1 MASSSAPSS
10 APSSRSFIEDL
21 VAGFLIVSVTLPLCL
36 AAAMASGFPPV
47 AGLITAIVGVAITVI
62 GGARLAGK
70 GPAIGMIVIVF
81 GAVTQLGHGDPMAG
95 YRQVLAIG
103 VVAAALQIVL
113 ALLRAASSLAKVPRA
128 VGAGLLAAL
137 GVILVAEQAH
147 GSFGVTP
154 ESRRPLALLFEIP
167 STVVHADPKLALLG
181 LASLGVLFGMP
192 LLTRRMPRLGKIP
205 PPLLMLVIAVALGF
219 GLGLGRLP
227 GAAIDMLALPDFSRI
242 TSPVSLGYIVVFAS
256 IGSLEST
263 LGVLADPAR
272 RGSNLDRDLLVV
284 GLGNLVCAAIGGLP
298 MVSQPVRGG

>member
-1 MASSSAPSS
+1 
-10 APSSRSFIEDL
+10 RSFIEDL

-192 LLTRRMPRLGKIP
+192 LLTRR
-205 PPLLMLVIAVALGF
+205 
-219 GLGLGRLP
+219 
-227 GAAIDMLALPDFSRI
+227 
-242 TSPVSLGYIVVFAS
+242 
-256 IGSLEST
+256 
-263 LGVLADPAR
+263 
-272 RGSNLDRDLLVV
+272 
-284 GLGNLVCAAIGGLP
+284 
-298 MVSQPVRGG
+298 